1 MPVGFFLVRANLAY
15 VIGVALAAAITSLSG
30 GSTVL
35 LIFYSLVA
43 GFPFLVV
50 ALVLGLVLRRFLASH
65 LFLSAAFVPVVTGF
79 AWWGLGLTLG
89 ELFDAERVAAYAVF
103 CAALS
108 SVSFCLLVL
117 LWPPP
122 SSRSC

>member
-1 MPVGFFLVRANLAY
+1 MPVGFFLVRAILAY
-15 VIGVALAAAITSLSG
+15 VIGVAIAAAITSLSG

-43 GFPFLVV
+43 GFPFLIV
-50 ALVLGLVLRRFLASH
+50 ALVLGLVLRPFLASN
-65 LFLSAAFVPVVTGF
+65 LFLAAAFVPAVTGL

-108 SVSFCLLVL
+108 SVCFCLLVL
-117 LWPPP
+117 QWPPP